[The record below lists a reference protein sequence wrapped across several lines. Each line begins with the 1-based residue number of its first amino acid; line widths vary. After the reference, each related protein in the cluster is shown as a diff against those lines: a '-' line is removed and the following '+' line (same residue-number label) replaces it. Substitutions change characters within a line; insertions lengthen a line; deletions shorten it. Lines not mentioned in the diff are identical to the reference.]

1 MLSQFKETVNPE
13 SPPNDLEIG
22 NLEFIPTLG
31 SAVQSGEDT
40 YNSPDSQLNIPPND
54 NGSWAKQELQSLWEM
69 FTSWLQPEK
78 QSKKQMI
85 SQLVLEQFLITG
97 LYKDKVALK
106 EKWESSGR
114 NMGRFMEGLT
124 DECLKAPVMVHV
136 SMQGQEALCSENM
149 PLKEVI
155 MLLKQQ
161 QSAITPTQENA
172 RTSLQLLQHMSLA
185 AGHEDSEDS
194 CESPWDAIEGNGS
207 ANSVGTAMDSL
218 LTVQRAQYP
227 EPKEGGLCYRVTQ
240 GVRKSSPGPF
250 RLQEESL
257 RAPASEDVPIAVK
270 PVLLSR
276 IDQSK
281 DTGDGHH
288 PSWNTADVNSDVS
301 SITNEGDS
309 LIIQREQHSKPDEG
323 GVPYGVP
330 HDSRKA
336 ICDASRSPW
345 ASSSTGLSMEVS
357 RFLSRPEQLT
367 FVPVPFCKNH
377 EANSTWD
384 AHQGTLYRDSKPH
397 KYEECPRTFKYL
409 CNLSVHERKHG
420 KKRSLFCTE
429 CQKGFNQ
436 GSELQVHE
444 VRHKPEKPFLCST
457 CGRSF
462 NHRTNLQAH
471 ERIHT
476 GEKPYICSLCS
487 HSFRQSSTFHRHMR
501 NFHKSE

>member
-40 YNSPDSQLNIPPND
+40 YNSPVSQLNIPPND
-54 NGSWAKQELQSLWEM
+54 NGSWAKQELQSLWDM

-155 MLLKQQ
+155 TLLKQQ

-207 ANSVGTAMDSL
+207 ANSVGTTMDSL
-218 LTVQRAQYP
+218 LTVQRAQ
-227 EPKEGGLCYRVTQ
+227 
-240 GVRKSSPGPF
+240 
-250 RLQEESL
+250 
-257 RAPASEDVPIAVK
+257 
-270 PVLLSR
+270 